1 MWMNRRKIMKR
12 YWSLYVLMIIPLTLL
27 LVYRYFPIILQIVTA
42 FKDYKLIKGVW
53 HSPWVG
59 LDNFK
64 QIIALPQFGRLI
76 KNTLVI
82 SVLRLAWGFWPPIVL
97 SIFLFDMKSKWMKRS
112 AQTVLYIPHF
122 FSWVIIFALAFAFF
136 SNNGLFNSILQKL
149 GLEKVNYFLES
160 RRFYPILIGTSI
172 WKELGWGTIIY
183 LAALTSIDTQLY
195 DAANIDGCGPL
206 RRIWYITL
214 PGIKNVTVF
223 LLTLSLGRI
232 LSDAGTE
239 QILLFYTPA
248 VYDVADTI
256 GTWVYRQGL
265 LKLDYSLG
273 TTLQFFQSAIGLL
286 LILGANKV
294 AKKTTGVSIW

>member
-1 MWMNRRKIMKR
+1 MNSDTKKKIKR
-12 YWSLYVLMIIPLTLL
+12 YWSLYVLMILPLLIL
-27 LVYRYFPIILQIVTA
+27 IVYRYIPIILQIVTA
-42 FKDYKLIKGVW
+42 FKDYKLMKGVW
-53 HSPWVG
+53 GSPWVG

-64 QIIALPQFGRLI
+64 SIVTLPQFGRLI
-76 KNTLVI
+76 KNTVVI
-82 SVLRLAWGFWPPIVL
+82 SVLRLSWGFWPPIIL
-97 SIFLFDMKSKWMKRS
+97 AILLFDLKSRWLKRS

-122 FSWVIIFALAFAFF
+122 FSWVIIFALSYSFL
-136 SNNGLFNSILQKL
+136 SNNGLVNSILHNL
-149 GLEKVNYFLES
+149 GMDKVNFFLS
-160 RRFYPILIGTSI
+160 SKHFYPIVITTAI

-183 LAALTSIDTQLY
+183 LAALTSIDTQLF
-195 DAANIDGCGPL
+195 DAAKIDGCGPF
-206 RRIWYITL
+206 RRIWHITL
-214 PGIKNVTVF
+214 PGIKSVTVF

-273 TTLQFFQSAIGLL
+273 TTLQFFQSGIGLI
-286 LILGANKV
+286 LILGVNKI